1 MVCKCCKF
9 ATKTAAHYLHIFFR
23 LVCDCLKPKERSEG
37 TTARVCC
44 YVLGIHGCVRRFAHP
59 PGQRFAGRKN
69 TWVRRPTH
77 THTDARSKHRFAH
90 IHTHTHRSEHR
101 SAHTHTLSQTRLRT
115 VSTQRQ
121 KPAPSH
127 TLAPTHMHTNT
138 FAHIHA
144 GAHPLTH
151 REPHGPT
158 HMQGDS
164 HSRRRDQKRRRWC
177 LLCAWPSWMR
187 PLQAA

>member
-1 MVCKCCKF
+1 MLGVCNENCCTLLAHFLSPGVRLFK
-9 ATKTAAHYLHIFFR
+9 AQGEIRGHHSQGLLLCARHSWLSPQIRTPSRAAIRWREKH
-23 LVCDCLKPKERSEG
+23 
-37 TTARVCC
+37 
-44 YVLGIHGCVRRFAHP
+44 
-59 PGQRFAGRKN
+59 AGSQ
-69 TWVRRPTH
+69 TFTH

-101 SAHTHTLSQTRLRT
+101 SAHTHTFSQTRFRT

-164 HSRRRDQKRRRWC
+164 HSRRRDQKRKRWC
-177 LLCAWPSWMR
+177 LLCAWLSWMR
-187 PLQAA
+187 PLQGA